1 LSINTFTMIT
11 RIKLNGFKS
20 LLNTELYFGPFTCI
34 AGANAIGKSN
44 FFDAI
49 VFLSNLADNTILHAA
64 KSIRS
69 ENQRH
74 SNIKD
79 IFFRSGNCYLET
91 IRFEIDMIVPRY
103 AEDDLGQMAEA
114 SITSLR
120 YTLELKLNDDA
131 TEKEPIEI
139 VNEELRPITLTE
151 TRKKI
156 FFEKS
161 KDWVDSV
168 VLGRRASTP
177 FISTDGEKIKLHSD
191 SKDKRGGRTTE
202 FIAKKMPRTL
212 LSTVTAE
219 SPTAFLARHEMRS
232 WMMLQFEPSAL
243 RQPNSIFEVKNAT
256 ITALGHNLPATLY
269 RLHNE
274 HNDKDI
280 YQLLTNRLK
289 DLVDNVDEIMV
300 DNDEKRDLLTLHIR
314 LKDGLILPAQSLSDG
329 TLRFLGLASIEVDT
343 DKNSVI
349 CLEEPENGIS
359 PKKIEE
365 MINLLE
371 DMATD
376 TSGIVD
382 KDNPFRQVI
391 INSHSPLVVRN
402 VSDDSLY
409 LATEKETYLEAFKM
423 KVKFTAF
430 SALEDT
436 WKTRN
441 KLSDATSKGEMISY
455 LENDSFEIENSHSNE
470 PEYMYGKVEIK
481 KRKRTVAEN
490 VRQFNLFSKE

>member
-1 LSINTFTMIT
+1 MIT
-11 RIKLNGFKS
+11 RIKINGFKS
-20 LLNTELYFGPFTCI
+20 LLDTELYFGPFTCI

-49 VFLSNLADNTILHAA
+49 VFLSHLADNTVLHSA

-69 ENQRH
+69 ENQKH

-79 IFFRSGNCYLET
+79 VFFRSGNQYLET
-91 IRFEIDMIVPRY
+91 IRFEIDMVVSKT
-103 AEDDLGQMAEA
+103 AEDDLGQKAEA

-120 YTLELKLNDDA
+120 YILELKLNDDA
-131 TEKEPIEI
+131 NEKEPIEI
-139 VNEELRPITLTE
+139 VREELKPITLTE

-156 FFEKS
+156 YFEKS
-161 KDWVDSV
+161 KEWVDSV
-168 VLGRRASTP
+168 VSGRRASTP
-177 FISTDGEKIKLHSD
+177 FISTDGDKIKLHSD

-243 RQPNSIFEVKNAT
+243 RQPNSIFEVKNST
-256 ITALGHNLPATLY
+256 ITAVGHNLPATLY

-274 HNDKDI
+274 HNEKDI

-289 DLVDNVDEIMV
+289 ELVDNVDEIMV

-329 TLRFLGLASIEVDT
+329 TLRFLGLAAIEVDT
-343 DKNSVI
+343 DKNVI
-349 CLEEPENGIS
+349 CIEEPENGIS
-359 PKKIEE
+359 PRKIEE

-376 TSGIVD
+376 KSDVVD

-402 VSDDSLY
+402 IPDESLY
-409 LATEKETYLEAFKM
+409 LATEKEKYLEHFKM

-441 KLSDATSKGEMISY
+441 KLSEATSKGEMISY
-455 LENDSFEIENSHSNE
+455 LENDNYEEDNSHSNE
-470 PEYMYGKVEIK
+470 PESIYGKEGG

-490 VRQFNLFSKE
+490 VGQYNLFSKG